1 MIRLFYD
8 EKFKNEVNCRYF
20 NLRTNALSDET
31 VFGMIDSMY
40 NEVKNAQVKH
50 FQKWKILGQN
60 VGAPEI
66 GTQPATYEGEVEKL
80 KDWIA
85 TRFNW
90 LDKNMLGKCTT
101 VNSQEFADNSLFK
114 IYPNPA
120 NNVVNILSGETMAA
134 LQIFDLTGKTI
145 YTNQNVNAELAH
157 VDVSTFPPGI
167 YILKISNK
175 NGVSTTEKIVV
186 N

>member
-1 MIRLFYD
+1 
-8 EKFKNEVNCRYF
+8 
-20 NLRTNALSDET
+20 T
-31 VFGMIDSMY
+31 VFGMIDSLY

-60 VGAPEI
+60 VGAPEVDA
-66 GTQPATYEGEVEKL
+66 QPNTYEGEVEKL
-80 KDWIA
+80 KDWVA

-90 LDKNMLGKCTT
+90 LDRNMLGKCST
-101 VNSQEFADNSLFK
+101 VNSQELTNNLLLK

-120 NNVVNILSGETMAA
+120 NSMVNILSGETIAV

-157 VDVSTFPPGI
+157 VDVSTFSPGI